1 MSPNHLGEQTHEMEF
16 WQMSSNIFSG
26 TNKDCL
32 WQKAGGDL
40 IKKSNVILSEIK
52 LDKDSSVSWYY
63 VENKLISHGYS

>member
-1 MSPNHLGEQTHEMEF
+1 
-16 WQMSSNIFSG
+16 MSSNIFSG
-26 TNKDCL
+26 TNEDCL

-40 IKKSNVILSEIK
+40 IIKSNVILSEIK